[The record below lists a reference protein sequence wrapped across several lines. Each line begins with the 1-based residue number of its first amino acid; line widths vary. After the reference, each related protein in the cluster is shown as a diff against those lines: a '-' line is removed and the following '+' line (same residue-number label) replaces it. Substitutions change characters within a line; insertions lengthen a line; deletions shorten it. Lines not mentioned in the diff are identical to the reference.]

1 MGQGIGDKNII
12 TMLLIF
18 LTAGT
23 FVGVV
28 GRSSAESVAYLM
40 LSLIPARFSVAVLF
54 VVACFVS
61 TSMGTSVGTITLIV
75 PIAAA
80 VSETSGFSLA
90 LCVASVIGG
99 AMFGDNLS
107 FISDTTFPSG
117 VEDWINDHAAFRNRF
132 LSLNARLNLS
142 LFQFGDSQDVI
153 TGKDGWYFYTLGS
166 SVEDFLGTNRF
177 SAGELQMLAHKLQT
191 VHDAWKEK
199 GTEFIFLCAPNKEGV
214 CSEFL
219 PDGFTAPDGATRR
232 SELLDYLEIHTNVP
246 VVNPYPELKNRR
258 DYQWYFKTDTHW
270 NDAAGFLVSG
280 QIIDA
285 AGGTSTPIEDVTVTY
300 EPRDPGDLAN
310 LFHMPES
317 MCDDTKA
324 DVSGYRNNVTIH
336 YDSAS
341 DDGNIAHISADQA
354 PDPRRITIYRDS
366 FGTALLVGLP
376 KYFAYTDFYHWQA
389 FEPEFLNENKPDVLV
404 YEVVE
409 RDLGR
414 MMEDLEKLMPNQ

>member
-1 MGQGIGDKNII
+1 
-12 TMLLIF
+12 
-18 LTAGT
+18 
-23 FVGVV
+23 
-28 GRSSAESVAYLM
+28 
-40 LSLIPARFSVAVLF
+40 
-54 VVACFVS
+54 
-61 TSMGTSVGTITLIV
+61 
-75 PIAAA
+75 
-80 VSETSGFSLA
+80 
-90 LCVASVIGG
+90 
-99 AMFGDNLS
+99 
-107 FISDTTFPSG
+107 
-117 VEDWINDHAAFRNRF
+117 
-132 LSLNARLNLS
+132 
-142 LFQFGDSQDVI
+142 
-153 TGKDGWYFYTLGS
+153 
-166 SVEDFLGTNRF
+166 
-177 SAGELQMLAHKLQT
+177 MLADKLQT
-191 VHDAWKEK
+191 IHDAWKEK

-214 CSEFL
+214 YSEFL
-219 PDGFTAPDGATRR
+219 PDGFTAPDGPTRR

-341 DDGNIAHISADQA
+341 DDGNIAHISEVQT
-354 PDPRRITIYRDS
+354 PDPRRIAIYRDS
-366 FGTALLVGLP
+366 FGTALLAGLP
-376 KYFAYTDFYHWQA
+376 KYFAYTDFYHWQV

-414 MMEDLEKLMPNQ
+414 MMEDLEKLMPTQK

>member
-1 MGQGIGDKNII
+1 MKRTHIMIAVFFACILSPN
-12 TMLLIF
+12 LLFPI
-18 LTAGT
+18 LKTTADEGT
-23 FVGVV
+23 GEN
-28 GRSSAESVAYLM
+28 RSLAAFPT
-40 LSLIPARFSVAVLF
+40 LSLE
-54 VVACFVS
+54 
-61 TSMGTSVGTITLIV
+61 TI
-75 PIAAA
+75 
-80 VSETSGFSLA
+80 
-90 LCVASVIGG
+90 
-99 AMFGDNLS
+99 D
-107 FISDTTFPSG
+107 TFPSG
-117 VEDWINDHAAFRNRF
+117 VEGWINDHAAFRNRF

-177 SAGELQMLAHKLQT
+177 SAGELQMLANKLQT

-214 CSEFL
+214 YSEYL
-219 PDGFTAPDGATRR
+219 PDGFTAPD
-232 SELLDYLEIHTNVP
+232 
-246 VVNPYPELKNRR
+246 RR

-285 AGGTSTPIEDVTVTY
+285 AGGTSTPIENVTVTY
-300 EPRDPGDLAN
+300 EARDPGDLAN

-354 PDPRRITIYRDS
+354 PDPRRIAIYRDS
-366 FGTALLVGLP
+366 FGTALLAGLP
-376 KYFAYTDFYHWQA
+376 KYFAYTDFYHWQV

-414 MMEDLEKLMPNQ
+414 MMEDLEKLMPTQK

>member
-1 MGQGIGDKNII
+1 MKRTHIMIAVFFACILSPN
-12 TMLLIF
+12 LLFPI
-18 LTAGT
+18 LKTTADEGT
-23 FVGVV
+23 GEN
-28 GRSSAESVAYLM
+28 RSLAAFPT
-40 LSLIPARFSVAVLF
+40 LSLE
-54 VVACFVS
+54 
-61 TSMGTSVGTITLIV
+61 TI
-75 PIAAA
+75 
-80 VSETSGFSLA
+80 
-90 LCVASVIGG
+90 
-99 AMFGDNLS
+99 D
-107 FISDTTFPSG
+107 TFPSG
-117 VEDWINDHAAFRNRF
+117 VEDWLNDHAAFRNRF

-153 TGKDGWYFYTLGS
+153 TGKDGWYFTRSEALS
-166 SVEDFLGTNRF
+166 RTFSAPPF
-177 SAGELQMLAHKLQT
+177 SAGEAPDAGTQTQT

-199 GTEFIFLCAPNKEGV
+199 GSEFIFLCAPNKEGV
-214 CSEFL
+214 YSEFL
-219 PDGFTAPDGATRR
+219 PDGFTAPDGSTRR
-232 SELLDYLEIHTNVP
+232 SELLNYLEMHTNVP

-258 DYQWYFKTDTHW
+258 EYQWYFKTDTHW

-336 YDSAS
+336 YDSAT
-341 DDGNIAHISADQA
+341 DDGNIAHISAVQA
-354 PDPRRITIYRDS
+354 PDPRRIAIYRDS
-366 FGTALLVGLP
+366 FGTALLAGLP
-376 KYFAYTDFYHWQA
+376 KYFAYTDFYHWQV

-414 MMEDLEKLMPNQ
+414 MMEDLEKLMPTQK

>member
-1 MGQGIGDKNII
+1 MKRTHIMIAVFFACILSPN
-12 TMLLIF
+12 LLFPI
-18 LTAGT
+18 LKTTADEGT
-23 FVGVV
+23 GEN
-28 GRSSAESVAYLM
+28 RSLAAFPT
-40 LSLIPARFSVAVLF
+40 LSLE
-54 VVACFVS
+54 
-61 TSMGTSVGTITLIV
+61 TI
-75 PIAAA
+75 
-80 VSETSGFSLA
+80 
-90 LCVASVIGG
+90 
-99 AMFGDNLS
+99 D
-107 FISDTTFPSG
+107 TFPSG

-219 PDGFTAPDGATRR
+219 PDGFTAPDGPTRR

>member
-1 MGQGIGDKNII
+1 MKRTHIMIAVFFACILSPN
-12 TMLLIF
+12 LLFPI
-18 LTAGT
+18 LKTTADEGT
-23 FVGVV
+23 GEN
-28 GRSSAESVAYLM
+28 RSLAAFPT
-40 LSLIPARFSVAVLF
+40 LSLE
-54 VVACFVS
+54 
-61 TSMGTSVGTITLIV
+61 TI
-75 PIAAA
+75 
-80 VSETSGFSLA
+80 
-90 LCVASVIGG
+90 
-99 AMFGDNLS
+99 D
-107 FISDTTFPSG
+107 TFPSG

-219 PDGFTAPDGATRR
+219 PDGFTAPDGPTRR

-246 VVNPYPELKNRR
+246 VVTPYPELKNRR

-285 AGGTSTPIEDVTVTY
+285 AGGTSTPIENVTVTY

-336 YDSAS
+336 YDSAT
-341 DDGNIAHISADQA
+341 DDGSIAHISADQA
-354 PDPRRITIYRDS
+354 PDPRRIAIYRDS
-366 FGTALLVGLP
+366 FGTALLAGLP
-376 KYFAYTDFYHWQA
+376 KYFAYTDFYHWQV

-414 MMEDLEKLMPNQ
+414 MMEDLEKLMPTQK

>member
-1 MGQGIGDKNII
+1 MKRTHLMIGAFFFCILAPN
-12 TMLLIF
+12 LLF
-18 LTAGT
+18 PLLKTEADEGT
-23 FVGVV
+23 GEN
-28 GRSSAESVAYLM
+28 RSLASF
-40 LSLIPARFSVAVLF
+40 PA
-54 VVACFVS
+54 
-61 TSMGTSVGTITLIV
+61 
-75 PIAAA
+75 
-80 VSETSGFSLA
+80 FSLET
-90 LCVASVIGG
+90 I
-99 AMFGDNLS
+99 
-107 FISDTTFPSG
+107 DTWPSG

-177 SAGELQMLAHKLQT
+177 SAEELRMLAEKLQT
-191 VHDAWKEK
+191 VHDAWEK
-199 GTEFIFLCAPNKEGV
+199 QGTEFIFLCAPNKEGIY
-214 CSEFL
+214 SEYL
-219 PDGFTAPDGATRR
+219 PDDFKAPGESTRR
-232 SELLDYLEIHTNVP
+232 NELIDYLNAHTSVP
-246 VVNPYPELKNRR
+246 IIDPYPELKKRR

-324 DVSGYRNNVTIH
+324 DVSGYLNNVTIH
-336 YDSAS
+336 YDDVSG
-341 DDGNIAHISADQA
+341 DGNIAHISANDA
-354 PDPRRITIYRDS
+354 PDPRRIAIYRDS
-366 FGTALLVGLP
+366 FGTALLAGLP
-376 KYFAYTDFYHWQA
+376 KYFAHTDFYHWQA

-414 MMEDLEKLMPNQ
+414 MMEDLEKLMP

>member
-1 MGQGIGDKNII
+1 MSEENKTKKVKKILGIKGMNDILPEDAPVWELLENTVESVLKSYGYERIRTPIVEETGLFARGLGAVTDIVEKEMYSFEDSLNGDQL
-12 TMLLIF
+12 TLRPES
-18 LTAGT
+18 TAGVVRAVVEHNLT
-23 FVGVV
+23 YNGPKRLWYSGPMFRHERPQRGRYRQFHQIGAEAVGFP
-28 GRSSAESVAYLM
+28 GPDIDAE
-40 LSLIPARFSVAVLF
+40 LIL
-54 VVACFVS
+54 
-61 TSMGTSVGTITLIV
+61 
-75 PIAAA
+75 
-80 VSETSGFSLA
+80 
-90 LCVASVIGG
+90 LCQRLWDDLGLENIRLEINSIGNAG
-99 AMFGDNLS
+99 
-107 FISDTTFPSG
+107 
-117 VEDWINDHAAFRNRF
+117 ERNRHRADLIAYF
-132 LSLNARLNLS
+132 EQHKGLLDEDAQRRLYSNPLRILDTKNPTMQDMVNA
-142 LFQFGDSQDVI
+142 
-153 TGKDGWYFYTLGS
+153 
-166 SVEDFLGTNRF
+166 
-177 SAGELQMLAHKLQT
+177 
-191 VHDAWKEK
+191 
-199 GTEFIFLCAPNKEGV
+199 APK
-214 CSEFL
+214 
-219 PDGFTAPDGATRR
+219 
-232 SELLDYLEIHTNVP
+232 LLDYLEIHTNVP

-341 DDGNIAHISADQA
+341 DDGNIAHISAVQT
-354 PDPRRITIYRDS
+354 PDPRRIAIYRDS
-366 FGTALLVGLP
+366 FGTALLAGLP
-376 KYFAYTDFYHWQA
+376 KYFAYTDFYHWQV